1 MALIILLL
9 SEANGSCLICCP
21 ERMTITT
28 KDRVALHHFCCCR
41 LYPSYGFFQ
50 YFGRSLPYSSSTMLL
65 HVSEQQFP
73 VYFLSSLLLQGLYFS
88 LFWKWKVIF
97 PKMSYDYF
105 KTKTVRRV
113 QNTQGYVVYWILIE
127 HLMRWAKKLRAT
139 WIRNWGPKR
148 QFMKK
153 RNRRGQNTLL
163 YENIQR
169 LRGLLL
175 SRRK

>member
-1 MALIILLL
+1 MHFLFCFYEFRVKLQNSICNNVKKLRLNKPRMISELYRSLIPRVFSYGSFLFLMALIILLL

-50 YFGRSLPYSSSTMLL
+50 YFGRSLPYSSSMLL

-88 LFWKWKVIF
+88 LFWK
-97 PKMSYDYF
+97 
-105 KTKTVRRV
+105 
-113 QNTQGYVVYWILIE
+113 
-127 HLMRWAKKLRAT
+127 
-139 WIRNWGPKR
+139 
-148 QFMKK
+148 
-153 RNRRGQNTLL
+153 
-163 YENIQR
+163 
-169 LRGLLL
+169 
-175 SRRK
+175 

>member
-1 MALIILLL
+1 MDLSFFLMALIILLL

-50 YFGRSLPYSSSTMLL
+50 YFGRSLPYSSSSTTMLL

-105 KTKTVRRV
+105 KTKMVRKV
-113 QNTQGYVVYWILIE
+113 E
-127 HLMRWAKKLRAT
+127 
-139 WIRNWGPKR
+139 
-148 QFMKK
+148 
-153 RNRRGQNTLL
+153 NTLNNDV
-163 YENIQR
+163 YEILKVGWASFFQTFNELERVHLFVIK
-169 LRGLLL
+169 L
-175 SRRK
+175 

>member
-50 YFGRSLPYSSSTMLL
+50 YFGRSLPYSSSMLI

-105 KTKTVRRV
+105 KTRMVRKV
-113 QNTQGYVVYWILIE
+113 ENTLDHDVCGIIGNIFWDEWKSKENLT
-127 HLMRWAKKLRAT
+127 LKLWYEKAIHRKSREQD
-139 WIRNWGPKR
+139 I
-148 QFMKK
+148 K
-153 RNRRGQNTLL
+153 RNVCMK
-163 YENIQR
+163 I
-169 LRGLLL
+169 
-175 SRRK
+175 S